1 VVGNARMPAIASV
14 AGSRPACMST
24 HPVPSSGPGRPAV
37 WCAARP
43 VSSRPVSDHLGSSSG
58 VRRSGRLVSTQPASG
73 RVVSPNQRPALWC
86 PPPVRPDA
94 PVSSH
99 LRWRWGPDGA
109 ARQPAPR
116 ERVEVPVA
124 AAPSSGSV
132 NGRGLDD
139 RGRRY
144 RGRALVGGVS
154 AADPAGLGE
163 GGGGRACPLP
173 DQAGQAGVRSARG
186 WRLRCGHGAGCSARL
201 PHRWRGC
208 RPGLCATTVRGC
220 RGA

>member
-73 RVVSPNQRPALWC
+73 RVVSPNQRPAVWC
-86 PPPVRPDA
+86 HLSGVQPSGVRPPSVRTRPSPPTSGGVGDQM
-94 PVSSH
+94 VRRGNLHHGNGSRS
-99 LRWRWGPDGA
+99 RWLPRRRA
-109 ARQPAPR
+109 ARSTAEAWMTR
-116 ERVEVPVA
+116 
-124 AAPSSGSV
+124 
-132 NGRGLDD
+132 LT
-139 RGRRY
+139 Y
-144 RGRALVGGVS
+144 RGRTLVGGVS

-163 GGGGRACPLP
+163 GGGGRTCPLP
-173 DQAGQAGVRSARG
+173 TR
-186 WRLRCGHGAGCSARL
+186 
-201 PHRWRGC
+201 
-208 RPGLCATTVRGC
+208 
-220 RGA
+220 